1 MAQYISQRFLTN
13 ERNPPFF
20 FRQPLHT
27 HTHLDFYSGIK
38 IHPTALFTREKTAF
52 LFFFLGGR
60 QAKGKKPSTIS
71 TPLLAPIGR
80 ATFSSVSSLCA
91 FFSLKNFL
99 IFYLSSLIILG
110 WGGAPAAMLAL
121 QDEWGGG
128 NLIIWLSG
136 WFIVGEVF
144 TAQNQS

>member
-20 FRQPLHT
+20 FSPTPHPLHT
-27 HTHLDFYSGIK
+27 HTHLDFYSRIK
-38 IHPTALFTREKTAF
+38 IHPTALFTREKNAF
-52 LFFFLGGR
+52 LFFFLGGGR
-60 QAKGKKPSTIS
+60 GKEKTSTIS

-91 FFSLKNFL
+91 IFSLKNLTLLFNL
-99 IFYLSSLIILG
+99 PHHPGEL
-110 WGGAPAAMLAL
+110 AAMLAL

-128 NLIIWLSG
+128 NLII
-136 WFIVGEVF
+136 
-144 TAQNQS
+144 